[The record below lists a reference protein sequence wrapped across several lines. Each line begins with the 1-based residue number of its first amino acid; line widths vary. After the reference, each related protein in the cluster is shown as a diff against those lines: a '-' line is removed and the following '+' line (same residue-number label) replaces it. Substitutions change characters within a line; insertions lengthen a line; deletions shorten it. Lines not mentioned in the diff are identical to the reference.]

1 MLHVNDNDFVNRVR
15 IAQVLFLLQS
25 SSLSA
30 ILLASL
36 DATRMQMATEGR
48 ERLSMVIALSR
59 KARDVIR
66 QIDSL

>member
-1 MLHVNDNDFVNRVR
+1 
-15 IAQVLFLLQS
+15 
-25 SSLSA
+25 
-30 ILLASL
+30 
-36 DATRMQMATEGR
+36 MQMATEGR